1 MVGICSILNHL
12 MHSKDAECILM
23 CLGAMPRGVSVAH
36 LCIKITITSSVN
48 GRRFSIINNNDMDP
62 NFI

>member
-1 MVGICSILNHL
+1 